1 MQHLE
6 SYIREFQDK
15 LTCTLSSLDSFFTGE
30 KKKKTTSALSFGL
43 TLVLIKKSFDPHGLP
58 RLREERLNEG

>member
-30 KKKKTTSALSFGL
+30 KKKKKQPQLFPL
-43 TLVLIKKSFDPHGLP
+43 D
-58 RLREERLNEG
+58 